1 MTTTPT
7 QSLTNTYTINGVQL
21 PSWTLK
27 LLAYD
32 TMYDTLA
39 GRVAGREI
47 QFTCIFTLHQGRFYR
62 LAEQFRHVE
71 VSAISCSEYGSI
83 FRIDQDGGRITSD
96 IYADLIRELM
106 SRYAWYDEHFDLELE
121 SPRIVVKEGSVIQLS
136 NPHLTS
142 DELCVVFAAQS
153 CERSCLSKSWGTPR
167 F

>member
-32 TMYDTLA
+32 TL
-39 GRVAGREI
+39 AGREI
-47 QFTCIFTLHQGRFYR
+47 QFTCIFTLHCEKVDMLGTLR
-62 LAEQFRHVE
+62 LGFGQVE

>member
-7 QSLTNTYTINGVQL
+7 QSFTDTYTINGVQL

-32 TMYDTLA
+32 TL
-39 GRVAGREI
+39 AGREI
-47 QFTCIFTLHQGRFYR
+47 QFTCIFTLHWLGRFG
-62 LAEQFRHVE
+62 HVE

-83 FRIDQDGGRITSD
+83 FRIDQDGGRVTSNL
-96 IYADLIRELM
+96 YADLIRELM

-153 CERSCLSKSWGTPR
+153 CERSCLSKSWGTPP
-167 F
+167 FKAPSSV